1 MPEPVLGGIPL
12 TTLFLYFIAYS
23 FLGWCVETTY
33 CCVIERRWVARGF
46 LYGPICPIYG
56 AGALLMIL
64 FFTPLIDDLAL
75 FYATATVVMS
85 AWEYFVGW
93 LLETTTHIKYWDYS
107 DKRFNLKGRVC
118 LQISLCWGLLS
129 YVTIF
134 LIHPHV
140 AGWFDRIPFW
150 LRYTLSGSVT
160 TLLAVDVITTI
171 RSLAMTARL
180 MTRLEAAAQELKVQT
195 ALARSELEDRLEAAG
210 DRLEDA
216 LRDNER
222 LRALRQRQ
230 DDLLDLAEA
239 QTRRFRSRYSHMSS
253 PRFAQALQD
262 ISERGAR
269 VRARLQ
275 ALRKEPRSKK
285 R

>member
-1 MPEPVLGGIPL
+1 MSEPMIGGIPL

-23 FLGWCVETTY
+23 FLGWCVETIY
-33 CCVIERRWVARGF
+33 CSTLERRWVARGF

-56 AGALLMIL
+56 VGALLMIL
-64 FFTPLIDDLAL
+64 FFAPLTGNLVI
-75 FYATATVVMS
+75 FYLTATVVMS

-107 DKRFNLKGRVC
+107 HKPFNLKGRIC
-118 LQISLCWGLLS
+118 LQISLCWGVLS

-140 AGWFDRIPFW
+140 SGWFARLPFW

-171 RSLAMTARL
+171 RQLAMTAKL
-180 MTRLEAAAQELKVQT
+180 ITRLETAGQELKLQS
-195 ALARSELEDRLEAAG
+195 ALARADLG

-216 LRDNER
+216 LRENER
-222 LRALRQRQ
+222 LRALRQRY

-239 QTRRFRSRYSHMSS
+239 QTRRFRNRYSRMSS
-253 PRFAQALQD
+253 PNFAQDLRD
-262 ISERGAR
+262 ISERGVR
-269 VRARLQ
+269 VRERLK
-275 ALRKEPRSKK
+275 ALREEK
-285 R
+285 RGPKNDKT